1 MYELLVL
8 GALVSRDMSGYK
20 LGLVLENSLVPR
32 RKISNGVMYPL
43 LNKLAAAGDIS
54 FEIDETNP
62 RGKRFAHLTAAGY
75 DHLHEMLLTPVAADA
90 KRESIYR
97 FKFKGM
103 AKEPVKV
110 QSQILNAYK
119 NAVLTDLQVYQQV
132 YVHLE
137 EKLATAADDQQ
148 AALGWSMRTLS
159 LQIAES
165 ETKIKWSIQQLED
178 LNQNG
183 TVGGKSHNE

>member
-43 LNKLAAAGDIS
+43 LNKLAEAGDIS
-54 FEIDETNP
+54 FVTDETNP

-90 KRESIYR
+90 KRESLYR

-103 AKEPVKV
+103 AKESVEV

-137 EKLATAADDQQ
+137 EKQ
-148 AALGWSMRTLS
+148 AAAVEPQPALVWSMRTLS

-165 ETKIKWSIQQLED
+165 ETRIKWSIQQLEEI
-178 LNQNG
+178 NQNG
-183 TVGGKSHNE
+183 TVGGMNHNE